1 MNRNRTAKQVSYTLA
16 AGIMAGAAAL
26 TGTAAPLAG
35 ASAVLSSAKVDTASE
50 DASQASGVNSYST
63 TAGVT
68 SVIARMVASANT
80 DAVAKISSSAT
91 ALVAAGQTA
100 AGQTAISS
108 AVASGTDAAAM
119 VSAVSNAVADGTI
132 AAGDT
137 AAAGSAAEAAASV
150 AADASSDTV
159 PAAGQTT
166 ADTAAAGGAGASSIS
181 TSVSSVNTDGTAAA
195 DAEAAA
201 AAAPASEFSNIAV
214 SQVSNYVNVRS
225 AASEDSEIVGK
236 LYNNCAA
243 TVEATEGDW
252 YKITSGNC
260 TGYVKSEFVVVGDE
274 ALSRS
279 VGTRYATVTTET
291 LYVRKEPSTE
301 ATCLGMVPGG
311 DDLVVTD
318 ESTKDQGWIKV
329 SFEDGE
335 AYVSADYVEL
345 STEYNYAET
354 VEEERARLEAE
365 EAEKKAAAKAAEEAV
380 KKNSSKS
387 SSSSSS
393 SSSGSKSYSAPS
405 GSGGSSV
412 VAYAKQFVGNP
423 YVYGGTSL
431 TNGADCSGF
440 VMSVYKQFGVSLPH
454 SSRADR
460 SVGYAVSTSDMQ
472 PGDIVC
478 YSGHVAIYAGNG
490 QIVHAQSKR
499 TGIVVSN
506 VGSSG
511 KILAVRRIF

>member
-16 AGIMAGAAAL
+16 AGIMVGAAAL

-35 ASAVLSSAKVDTASE
+35 ASAVLSAANVDTTSG
-50 DASQASGVNSYST
+50 DASDRTFGANTYST

-80 DAVAKISSSAT
+80 DAVARISSSVT
-91 ALVAAGQTA
+91 TLVAAGTAA
-100 AGQTAISS
+100 AGQSAGGTAVSS
-108 AVASGTDAAAM
+108 TDAAAM
-119 VSAVSNAVADGTI
+119 VSAVSSTVADG
-132 AAGDT
+132 A
-137 AAAGSAAEAAASV
+137 AAAGGAATAGSAV
-150 AADASSDTV
+150 AADASAATGTAAATGA
-159 PAAGQTT
+159 AAGQTSGS
-166 ADTAAAGGAGASSIS
+166 AVPAGGAAATAVSSS
-181 TSVSSVNTDGTAAA
+181 TASVNTDGTAAA
-195 DAEAAA
+195 AQE
-201 AAAPASEFSNIAV
+201 AAPASEFSNIAV

-225 AASEDSEIVGK
+225 AASEDSEVVGK

-243 TVEATEGDW
+243 KVEATEGDW

-279 VGTRYATVTTET
+279 VGTRYATVTTEI
-291 LYVRKEPSTE
+291 LYVRKEPSTD

-318 ESTKDQGWIKV
+318 ESTRDQGWIKV

-354 VEEERARLEAE
+354 VAEEKARLEAE
-365 EAEKKAAAKAAEEAV
+365 EAEKKAAAKAAEEAT
-380 KKNSSKS
+380 KKSSSK
-387 SSSSSS
+387 SSSSS

-460 SVGYAVSTSDMQ
+460 SVGYAVSTSEMQ

>member
-16 AGIMAGAAAL
+16 AGIMAGTAAL

-35 ASAVLSSAKVDTASE
+35 ASAVLSSAKVDPASE
-50 DASQASGVNSYST
+50 DASSSTSSADSYST

-68 SVIARMVASANT
+68 SEIARMVASANT
-80 DAVAKISSSAT
+80 VAVAKISSSAT
-91 ALVAAGQTA
+91 ALVASGQTGAAQA
-100 AGQTAISS
+100 AG
-108 AVASGTDAAAM
+108 GTAAASTDTASM
-119 VSAVSNAVADGTI
+119 VSAVSSTVADGVA

-137 AAAGSAAEAAASV
+137 ASASTASAAA
-150 AADASSDTV
+150 
-159 PAAGQTT
+159 PAAGAA
-166 ADTAAAGGAGASSIS
+166 ADTASAAGQASAATASAGSAGASSIS
-181 TSVSSVNTDGTAAA
+181 TSTASVNTDWTAAA
-195 DAEAAA
+195 ETA

-225 AASEDSEIVGK
+225 AASEDSEVVGK

-243 TVEATEGDW
+243 KVEATEGDW

-291 LYVRKEPSTE
+291 LYVRKEPSTD

-318 ESTKDQGWIKV
+318 ESMKDQGWVKV

-345 STEYNYAET
+345 STEYKYAET
-354 VEEERARLEAE
+354 VAEEKARLEAE
-365 EAEKKAAAKAAEEAV
+365 EAEKKAAAKAAEEAT
-380 KKNSSKS
+380 KKSSSKS

-460 SVGYAVSTSDMQ
+460 SVGYAVSTSEMQ